1 MGQVWPR
8 RGKEEQMPQ
17 KIYKGEGIEVTY
29 DPGRCTHAAECVRGL
44 PRVFNTRKRPWV
56 NLDGAS
62 ADRVAEIILK
72 CPTGALH
79 YERVDGGENESP
91 GPRNQVTLIPNGPL
105 YLRGEIWI
113 LNPDGSLFMEDTRM
127 ALCRCGHSRNKPF
140 CDNSHVRVN
149 FDANGAVKMD
159 VDSREGFNPV
169 GKLLVTPTVNGP
181 YLLEGNFELVTWRGD
196 VLFQGTEVTLCRC
209 GSSANKPFCDG
220 SHRKTHFEG

>member
-1 MGQVWPR
+1 M
-8 RGKEEQMPQ
+8 
-17 KIYKGEGIEVTY
+17 EVTY
-29 DPGRCTHAAECVRGL
+29 DSGRCTHVAECVRGL

-62 ADRVAEIILK
+62 PNRVAEIILK

-91 GPRNQVTLIPNGPL
+91 GPLNQVTLIPNGPL

-149 FDANGAVKMD
+149 FDANGAVKMV

-209 GSSANKPFCDG
+209 GSSAKKPFCDG
-220 SHRKTHFEG
+220 SHRKTRFEG